1 MNYLDPIR
9 FNFKDVAEGLLNK
22 TLEDEIKYELSKL
35 LHSLCDL
42 ILRFRVE
49 SIVNFS
55 SDLVRALQADQ
66 KKRYNELKESTLPS
80 AIMAKKTKEFRCPAR
95 DQMMALVNFKNND
108 HFQLDLDEQIKAN
121 LLDFHQ
127 KLNVVCQIKERESGE
142 GEVENPENSKSVVT
156 KIFKVLFF
164 SETDAN
170 VDANISYQELKPE
183 LENSIM
189 GSTSEAE
196 SSEKH
201 HNALSSLI
209 SQTIVDWAKKSFIS
223 DQKLVR
229 EMFSLIYRQYNAL
242 GELTDCLNKT
252 YVIAETS
259 IKDVGCLLQAL
270 STIRSLLCVQ
280 MASCEED
287 IMKSCLNEI
296 MDNKVFFQHPDL
308 MRALC
313 VHETVMQ
320 VMINWLN
327 RRQHQQEVV
336 GELLNNL
343 DSPAANQ
350 ANPNPNITLT
360 GDEQPKEENTE
371 LVVVC
376 CKFLS
381 YFCRTSRHN
390 QRAMFEHLSYLLD
403 NSAMLLARPSLR
415 GSCPLDVA
423 CSSLMDNNDLSLA
436 LRESDL
442 EKIAAYLSRC
452 GLQTNSELYAK
463 GYPDIGWDPV
473 EGERFLDFLKFC
485 VWVNGDS
492 VEENANLIVR
502 LLIRRPECLGPALR
516 GEGGGLLKA
525 TVDGIRMSLQ
535 IAATQNL
542 QNPIVMASL
551 LDAESELAIDFM
563 NEK

>member
-1 MNYLDPIR
+1 M
-9 FNFKDVAEGLLNK
+9 
-22 TLEDEIKYELSKL
+22 S
-35 LHSLCDL
+35 
-42 ILRFRVE
+42 
-49 SIVNFS
+49 
-55 SDLVRALQADQ
+55 
-66 KKRYNELKESTLPS
+66 
-80 AIMAKKTKEFRCPAR
+80 
-95 DQMMALVNFKNND
+95 
-108 HFQLDLDEQIKAN
+108 QI
-121 LLDFHQ
+121 
-127 KLNVVCQIKERESGE
+127 
-142 GEVENPENSKSVVT
+142 
-156 KIFKVLFF
+156 
-164 SETDAN
+164 
-170 VDANISYQELKPE
+170 
-183 LENSIM
+183 
-189 GSTSEAE
+189 
-196 SSEKH
+196 
-201 HNALSSLI
+201 
-209 SQTIVDWAKKSFIS
+209 
-223 DQKLVR
+223 
-229 EMFSLIYRQYNAL
+229 
-242 GELTDCLNKT
+242 
-252 YVIAETS
+252 
-259 IKDVGCLLQAL
+259 
-270 STIRSLLCVQ
+270 
-280 MASCEED
+280 EED
-287 IMKSCLNEI
+287 IMKSCLNAI
-296 MDNKVFFQHPDL
+296 MDNKIFFQHPDL

-327 RRQHQQEVV
+327 RRQHQHDVA
-336 GELLNNL
+336 GEMM
-343 DSPAANQ
+343 DSQ
-350 ANPNPNITLT
+350 ANAVNSNQLMVPQQS
-360 GDEQPKEENTE
+360 DEHSKEENAE

-452 GLQTNSELYAK
+452 GLQTNSELLAK

-525 TVDGIRMSLQ
+525 TIDGIRMSLQ
-535 IAATQNL
+535 IASNQNG
-542 QNPIVMASL
+542 QNPVVMSAA
-551 LDAESELAIDFM
+551 LDAESEMSIDFLNNHKFDFSRIPSEDDEDYIDFGEAILSFYASLVELLGRCAPSEETIKM
-563 NEK
+563 GKSDSIRARSILRSLVSMEDLEGFLSLRFILPIPGLSEHLPGIQPSHKMSIVLFLERVYGIPDQTTFFRLLETGFLPDIRSATILDSVCLIYFYLFYLLI